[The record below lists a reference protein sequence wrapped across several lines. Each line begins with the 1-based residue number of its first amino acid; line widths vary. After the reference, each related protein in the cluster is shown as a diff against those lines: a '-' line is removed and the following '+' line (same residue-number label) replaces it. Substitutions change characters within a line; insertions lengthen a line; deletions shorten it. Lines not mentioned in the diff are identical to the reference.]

1 MTEAAP
7 AATPPAAP
15 PATPP
20 APPATPLSPA
30 AAASKLA
37 ELRGNAEWGEK
48 VLKSDPGALKELR
61 DLSKQVA
68 EGGDLDAMIVA
79 AAGQPDTNVNGE
91 LSLRKVAGEIP
102 SLRESGLSDDV
113 IKELLSGRESTPQ
126 EVDAVKRFK
135 AMRHGNSD
143 WVKKYLAGDHEAVRE
158 SRLMSMVLLAA
169 APS

>member
-1 MTEAAP
+1 MAEAP

-15 PATPP
+15 PATSL
-20 APPATPLSPA
+20 AAPATPLSPA
-30 AAASKLA
+30 EAASKLA
-37 ELRGNAEWGEK
+37 ELRGNAEWGDR
-48 VLKSDPGALKELR
+48 VLKSDPGALAEMRSLA
-61 DLSKQVA
+61 KQVA

-79 AAGQPDTNVNGE
+79 AADQPDTNVNGE

-135 AMRHGNSD
+135 AMRHGSKE
-143 WVKKYLAGDHEAVRE
+143 WVDRYLKGDHDAVRE